1 MPDTDSLKNLRDRI
15 DHIDRQLVE
24 LINQRALCAQRV
36 AAVKRQAGENTDN
49 YYRPEREAQILRQ
62 ILKEN
67 PGPVSGEDLVKLFR
81 QIISVCLSLE
91 APMKVAY
98 LGPEGTY
105 TQAAAL
111 KHFGDAVK
119 TVPLSSIQEIFR
131 EVEAGAAAYG
141 VVPVENSTE
150 GVVSHTLDMF
160 LSSPLKICGEIEL
173 RIQHCLLSR
182 VNSKDS
188 IQEVIAHQ
196 QTFGQCREWLN
207 MHLPK
212 VNCLTVNSNAEAA
225 KIASAREGVAAI
237 AGAIAAEIYG
247 LNILASN
254 IEDSPD
260 NTTRFLVIGKQYPGP
275 SGQDK
280 TSLLVSAKNKPGALY
295 ALLQPLANNE
305 RTMTRIESRPAR
317 SGIWEYVFFLDLEG
331 HVQELAMTRALRALE
346 QESSLFKILGSYPRA
361 IL

>member
-1 MPDTDSLKNLRDRI
+1 MDKDSLKSLRDKI
-15 DHIDRQLVE
+15 DHIDQQLVD
-24 LINQRALCAQRV
+24 LINQRALCAQQV
-36 AAVKRQAGENTDN
+36 AEVKRKAGETTDS
-49 YYRPEREAQILRQ
+49 YYRPEREAQILRE
-62 ILKEN
+62 ILKTN
-67 PGPVSGEDLVKLFR
+67 PGPVSGEDMVKLFR
-81 QIISVCLSLE
+81 QVISVCLSME
-91 APMKVAY
+91 APLKVAY

-160 LSSPLKICGEIEL
+160 LTSPLKISGEIEL
-173 RIQHCLLSR
+173 RVQHCLLSR
-182 VNSKDS
+182 DDS
-188 IQEVIAHQ
+188 RQAIKEVIAHQ

-207 MHLPK
+207 THLPK
-212 VNCLTVNSNAEAA
+212 VNKVTVNSNAEAA
-225 KIASAREGVAAI
+225 RLAGEREGVAAI

-260 NTTRFLVIGKQYPGP
+260 NTTRFLVIGKQFPGP

-295 ALLQPLANNE
+295 ALLQPLSDNE

-317 SGIWEYVFFLDLEG
+317 SGIWEYVFFLDLVG
-331 HVQELAMTRALRALE
+331 HVNEQTMIRALRALE